1 MSVEGTWNVKMETPM
16 GTREA
21 VLALD
26 ASGGSLQGKMEA
38 PDGSID
44 IYDGTVSGNNLSWK
58 ADVTSPMALTLEFSA
73 TVEGDSM
80 TGTVKLGMFGDVPMS
95 GTRG

>member
-1 MSVEGTWNVKMETPM
+1 
-16 GTREA
+16 
-21 VLALD
+21 
-26 ASGGSLQGKMEA
+26 MEA

-44 IYDGTVSGNNLSWK
+44 IYDGTVSGNVLSWK
-58 ADVTSPMALTLEFSA
+58 ANVTSPMALTLEFSA

-80 TGTVKLGMFGDVPMS
+80 TGTVKLGMFGDAPMS